1 MGTKTQNASLD
12 SALFGKARR
21 AVLALLYSHPDEAFY
36 LRQLIRAA
44 GAGQGAVQREVK
56 RLSDAGIV
64 RRTVRGHQ
72 VYYQAD
78 RRCPVFRELKS
89 LAVKT
94 AGVGDVLRAA
104 LAPLAERIRVAFIYG
119 SLARAEARRA
129 SDVDLLVVGNV
140 SFGEIV
146 SALHAAQVALR
157 REVNPTVYSP
167 AEFQAKSAARH
178 HFLTSVLRDKK
189 IFLAGDNHELARL
202 AQKRLAGRTPKQR

>member
-1 MGTKTQNASLD
+1 MGTGTQNGFLG

-44 GAGQGAVQREVK
+44 GVGQGAVQREVK

-78 RRCPVFRELKS
+78 RRCPLFRELKS

-119 SLARAEARRA
+119 SLARAQARRA

-140 SFGEIV
+140 SFGDVV
-146 SALHAAQVALR
+146 SALGAAQAALR
-157 REVNPTVYSP
+157 REVNPTLYSP
-167 AEFQAKSAARH
+167 AEFQTKCAARH
-178 HFLTSVLRDKK
+178 HFLTTVLREKK
-189 IFLAGDNHELARL
+189 IFLVGDERELARL
-202 AQKRLAGRTPKQR
+202 AQKRLAGRTRKQR

>member
-1 MGTKTQNASLD
+1 MGTKTQNGSLD

-140 SFGEIV
+140 SFGEVV
-146 SALHAAQVALR
+146 SALQAAQAALR

-167 AEFQAKSAARH
+167 AEFQTKSAARH

-202 AQKRLAGRTPKQR
+202 AQKRLAGRTRKQR